1 LVCEEPHTS
10 TFFLSFS
17 HHLTSTMPS
26 ELNPSGLTPHDLSKL
41 NKKALIENLTA
52 LQGSYTLARQEIWCK
67 IAKAKSIIRS
77 NKATTNAQS
86 ANAELIP
93 KPSGRRSRD
102 FNILE
107 EIKETYNSLINY
119 IHFAVKASN
128 IDMGLPIK
136 DQETVEV
143 VRVIATV
150 REQFPFIA
158 KYQNAWPVIL
168 LMRQFQNNRR
178 NHQRAVAAATGV
190 GAAAVTVAPDLNE
203 RGDNDGN
210 EGGDSALGN
219 EDEEENEDD
228 YPRHITVSDL
238 HTHWRY

>member
-52 LQGSYTLARQEIWCK
+52 LQGSYTTQGKKYE
-67 IAKAKSIIRS
+67 KAKSIIRS

-107 EIKETYNSLINY
+107 EMRYKGKVEVSKETYNSLINY

-190 GAAAVTVAPDLNE
+190 GTAAVTVAPNLNE
-203 RGDNDGN
+203 RGDDDGN

-228 YPRHITVSDL
+228 VIVSDIDD
-238 HTHWRY
+238 